1 MNRKIIWLIFGV
13 ILVVM
18 IFIVISSKRHTELN
32 QPIKIAALLSLTG
45 DGASWGESAQKAIQ
59 LATEEINKNG
69 GINGRQ
75 VDMIYEDTAGD
86 PKKAVSAYQLVT
98 SIDHV
103 VAIIGPLTQT
113 ELTAIIPLIN
123 KDNIPTVAP
132 DYIPLQNRTDL
143 SNPLLV
149 WMDAQIEAS
158 RIAQYAFSQGIRS
171 VGILGTQDSW
181 ETTISN
187 AFADEFKSLGGTVT
201 DMEIVQ
207 PTSADM
213 KLPVTKIV
221 ATKPQAIF
229 IGTYYQFV
237 NSTKE
242 LHDLG
247 YGGKLFSIEVD
258 DYLAGQTSSWVKDLQ
273 FIAPDYY
280 TSSFTQDF
288 KGAYGTAPGLPAG
301 QSYDATNLLFQLI
314 MSPGVYSSDEV
325 SLRQNIV
332 SVMSRVTEYDG
343 VSGQLEIAPDG
354 RTTLP
359 TALFD
364 LKKGTITRVQSL
376 P

>member
-1 MNRKIIWLIFGV
+1 MNKKNISIIIGV
-13 ILVVM
+13 IV
-18 IFIVISSKRHTELN
+18 IIVIIIISSTIKSNSSRSN

-45 DGASWGESAQKAIQ
+45 DGATWGENAQKAIQ
-59 LATEEINKNG
+59 LATTEINKKG
-69 GINGRQ
+69 GINGQQ
-75 VDMIYEDTAGD
+75 VDVIYEDTAGD

-103 VAIIGPLTQT
+103 TAIIGPLTQT

-123 KDNIPTVAP
+123 KDSIPTVAP

-149 WMDAQIEAS
+149 WMDAQVEAS
-158 RIAQYAFSQGIRS
+158 RIAQYAFDQGVRNIA
-171 VGILGTQDSW
+171 VIGTLDSW

-187 AFADEFKSLGGTVT
+187 AFADKFKSLGGTVT
-201 DMEIVQ
+201 DIEIVQ

-213 KLPVTKIV
+213 RLP
-221 ATKPQAIF
+221 ATKVIGTKPEAIF

-237 NSTKE
+237 NSTKA
-242 LHDLG
+242 LHDQG
-247 YGGKLFSIEVD
+247 YQGKLFSIEVD
-258 DYLAGQTSSWVKDLQ
+258 DYLTGQSSGWVNDLQ

-280 TSSFTQDF
+280 TGSFIQDF
-288 KGAYGTAPGLPAG
+288 KDAYSTAPGLPAG
-301 QSYDATNLLFQLI
+301 QSYDAANILFSFLAK
-314 MSPGVYSSDEV
+314 SDKQSDILQEMK
-325 SLRQNIV
+325 SFK
-332 SVMSRVTEYDG
+332 SYTG
-343 VSGQLEIAPDG
+343 VSGELQVGTDG

-364 LKKGTITRVQSL
+364 LKKGTVTRVQAL